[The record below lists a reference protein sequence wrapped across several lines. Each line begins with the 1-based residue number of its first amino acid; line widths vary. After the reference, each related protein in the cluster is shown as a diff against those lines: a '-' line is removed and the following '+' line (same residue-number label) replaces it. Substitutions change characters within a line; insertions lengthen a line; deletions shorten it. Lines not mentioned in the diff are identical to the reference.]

1 MDFRLY
7 FSDNFNDDSS
17 TRKSNHQI
25 LYCSDLHVG
34 FIYYDIV
41 FYGERLVPVLKIKR
55 RNFDSLI
62 PLVRT
67 KQFFNP
73 SQERSNPITN
83 VKPNAP

>member
-1 MDFRLY
+1 MTT
-7 FSDNFNDDSS
+7 S
-17 TRKSNHQI
+17 TMIRPRENPIIKFCI
-25 LYCSDLHVG
+25 VLIYMLDLS
-34 FIYYDIV
+34 FDIV

-55 RNFDSLI
+55 RNFNSLI